1 MLLSLDLNNSVK
13 DRYFLPF
20 NTCMRVGVGTK
31 LFLMM
36 KKFYFIFIL
45 QKYLLIATNY

>member
-20 NTCMRVGVGTK
+20 NTCMRVGVTTK
-31 LFLMM
+31 LFLM